1 MVALEDEAF
10 SACVKTATIIA
21 KQLNYEV
28 QQIEAELQADLA
40 SEK

>member
-1 MVALEDEAF
+1 MVTWLRQMKF
-10 SACVKTATIIA
+10 HSYSHIA

-40 SEK
+40 SAK